1 VVWFRIGV
9 FKKIGTS
16 EGKQRHRESNQ
27 AISRRQEEIKLEF
40 YNNDCGGEPFKRGD
54 NKKAIMASLS
64 RRHRP
69 QMKTFRSRSD
79 TITLCRSLGWR
90 LVEKVNEGREG
101 RGG

>member
-1 VVWFRIGV
+1 VWLRISV

-40 YNNDCGGEPFKRGD
+40 YNNDCGGEAFKRGD

-69 QMKTFRSRSD
+69 QMKTFRSRS
-79 TITLCRSLGWR
+79 GWYNYP
-90 LVEKVNEGREG
+90 VQVSWVAFGREG
-101 RGG
+101 EWRERR